1 MMIVIK
7 YIIAILLL
15 AFVICLPAY
24 LARQSELDK
33 TDMVR
38 TRIASWLLGWTF
50 IAWLWSLFRS
60 TIK

>member
-1 MMIVIK
+1 MIVYIK

-15 AFVICLPAY
+15 ALVITMPAY

-33 TDMVR
+33 TDMTR
-38 TRIASWLLGWTF
+38 TRIASWLLGWTI

-60 TIK
+60 TKK